1 MTDELNINKLRAA
14 IASINRRAN
23 LIVHPDDEATARDAL
38 DQLPED
44 VRPKL
49 VVSKYL
55 PGPGTAYFSR
65 SVPIEHL
72 TIENIPRGTFL
83 DRDEVDDL
91 AADIDA
97 WGESYADDRT
107 PLYLPSGELVAGE
120 RAAAYRRLRRRIAQR
135 IDIEVHGESPP
146 IDPLDL
152 LAADHV
158 HLEEE

>member
-14 IASINRRAN
+14 IASINQTAN

-44 VRPKL
+44 VRPNL

-72 TIENIPRGTFL
+72 TIENVPRGTYL

-91 AADIDA
+91 ADDIDA

-120 RAAAYRRLRRRIAQR
+120 RAARYRRLRRRIAQR
-135 IDIEVHGESPP
+135 IDIEVHGESSP

-152 LAADHV
+152 LTADHV